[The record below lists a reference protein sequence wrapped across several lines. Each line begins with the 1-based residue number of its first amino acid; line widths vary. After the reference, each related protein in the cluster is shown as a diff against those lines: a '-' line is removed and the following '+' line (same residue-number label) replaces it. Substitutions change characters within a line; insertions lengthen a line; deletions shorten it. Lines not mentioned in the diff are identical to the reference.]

1 MTLYVTPYR
10 RMAMLRQAM
19 DRIYDENFTDA
30 DSRER
35 EMLLAVD
42 VQAKDDVY
50 EIEALV
56 PGLEAED
63 VEIEIL
69 NNTVAIRGE
78 FKSELKEEAK
88 SLICELPAGKF
99 SRLVTLPTVLDPAKT
114 KATIKNGVLN
124 LRVPKAESHRPKAI
138 KITTV

>member
-1 MTLYVTPYR
+1 MSLYITPYR

-19 DRIYDENFTDA
+19 DRIYEENFTDA
-30 DSRER
+30 NPGER

-42 VQAKDDVY
+42 VRADDEAF

-63 VEIEIL
+63 LEIEIL

-88 SLICELPAGKF
+88 SLMCELPAGKF
-99 SRLVTLPTVLDPAKT
+99 SRLVTLPTALDPAKT

-124 LRVPKAESHRPKAI
+124 LRVPKAESHQPKAI
-138 KITTV
+138 KVTTM